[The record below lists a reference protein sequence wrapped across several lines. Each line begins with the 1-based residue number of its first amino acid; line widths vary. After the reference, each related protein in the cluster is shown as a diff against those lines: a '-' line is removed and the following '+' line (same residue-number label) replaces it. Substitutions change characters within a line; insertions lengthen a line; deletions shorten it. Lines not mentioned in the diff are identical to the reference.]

1 MKCTAVHN
9 IEQVEPCE
17 IKKNTYQNS
26 ASMIIS
32 LQRASMAEACNS
44 GNYVKKKKNKKEKE
58 IRC

>member
-1 MKCTAVHN
+1 VK
-9 IEQVEPCE
+9 E
-17 IKKNTYQNS
+17 KNTYQNS